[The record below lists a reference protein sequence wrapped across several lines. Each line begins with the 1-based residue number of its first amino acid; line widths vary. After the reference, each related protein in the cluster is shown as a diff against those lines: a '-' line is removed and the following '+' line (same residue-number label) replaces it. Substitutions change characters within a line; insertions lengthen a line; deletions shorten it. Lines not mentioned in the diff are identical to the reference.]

1 MKSRVRHLIAPV
13 VAVLALLAF
22 VPHAVASPSGVTQ
35 ACLNEQSLSGF
46 SDADKRAAPN
56 QLPADADEYSDCR
69 SVIGAS
75 IGNGSGVKA
84 GIASTN
90 NPAGGD
96 DAGTKS
102 PAETRKA
109 AARRKQRVQAARIK
123 RARKA
128 IEKKLGAR
136 TADPRDPGVFKA
148 ASTANGMP
156 LPIWLAVIALGLMA
170 LTAGVLALSRRN
182 PRVAGVLR
190 RVSLPRFRR

>member
-13 VAVLALLAF
+13 AILAVLAS
-22 VPHAVASPSGVTQ
+22 VPTVAASPTGVMR

-46 SDADKRAAPN
+46 SDADKRAALN
-56 QLPADADEYSDCR
+56 QLAADADEYSDCR

-84 GIASTN
+84 TASSTN
-90 NPAGGD
+90 PTTAAQTQTPAQ
-96 DAGTKS
+96 
-102 PAETRKA
+102 TRRA
-109 AARRKQRVQAARIK
+109 AARKKQRVRAARIK

-128 IEKKLGAR
+128 REEALGQR
-136 TADPRDPGVFKA
+136 KADPRDAGVFKA

-156 LPIWLAVIALGLMA
+156 LPIWLAVLALALMA

-182 PRVAGVLR
+182 PRVAGLLR